1 MKPTKKKDSDMTK
14 EFEGSTAIIEK
25 ETEKAYQLSFV
36 VDLYGEDFSIKKVWM
51 PKSQIEA
58 IRTFINDF
66 GHKVLVFQPK
76 NDWILNA
83 KTRDYC
89 KYVAS
94 MFENI
99 KHEVKT
105 YLSGINNVTVTWCH
119 A

>member
-1 MKPTKKKDSDMTK
+1 MTK

-51 PKSQIEA
+51 PKSQIDS

-66 GHKVLVFQPK
+66 GHNVLVFQPK

-94 MFENI
+94 MFDNI
-99 KHEVKT
+99 KNEVKT
-105 YLSGINNVTVTWCH
+105 YLSGINNITVTWCH
-119 A
+119 G

>member
-1 MKPTKKKDSDMTK
+1 MAI
-14 EFEGSTAIIEK
+14 EFEGSTAVIEK
-25 ETEKAYQLSFV
+25 ETEKAFCLSFV
-36 VDLYGEDFSIKKVWM
+36 VDLYGEDFTIKKQWF

-58 IRTFINDF
+58 IRTYDNDF
-66 GHKVLVFQPK
+66 GNKCLVFQPK

-89 KYVAS
+89 KWVAET
-94 MFENI
+94 FPNI

-105 YLSGINNVTVTWCH
+105 YLSVINSVTVTWCH

>member
-1 MKPTKKKDSDMTK
+1 MAI
-14 EFEGSTAIIEK
+14 EFEGSTAKIEK
-25 ETEKAYQLSFV
+25 ETEKAFCLSFV
-36 VDLYGEDFSIKKVWM
+36 VDLYGEDFSIKKQWF

-58 IRTFINDF
+58 IRTYDNDF
-66 GHKVLVFQPK
+66 GHKCLVFQPK

-89 KYVAS
+89 KWVS
-94 MFENI
+94 ETLQNV

-105 YLSGINNVTVTWCH
+105 YLSGINSVTVTWCH